1 MAKMHKCNET
11 RERITE
17 LALDGADIRSTE
29 VAAALGQC
37 SECRAEFAALS
48 ATLRLTSGLRDA
60 AAPAESYWTGYHH
73 LLRKRLLGA
82 GEEPPAE
89 AQRRKDEFGPLFASS
104 FAPLRLCARFFLRP
118 IPVPLGAAAL
128 VTCSLLG
135 LVVFAASRQP
145 DVQPQVT
152 PHVIKV
158 PVEVQVPV
166 TREKIV
172 AKIVYRDRRS
182 RSRNAKQ
189 TGNDPTSESTLA
201 RSQKPGLPADLAG
214 FKPNEEVKLTVIKGG
229 APNEK

>member
-1 MAKMHKCNET
+1 MHNCNET

-17 LALDGADIRSTE
+17 LALDGADVRSAE

-48 ATLRLTSGLRDA
+48 ATLRLTSGLRDS
-60 AAPAESYWTGYHH
+60 AAPAESYWTGYHA
-73 LLRKRLLGA
+73 LLRKRLLSA

-118 IPVPLGAAAL
+118 VPVPLGAAAL
-128 VTCSLLG
+128 VTCSLLA
-135 LVVFAASRQP
+135 LVAFAASRQP
-145 DVQPQVT
+145 DVQTQATPQV
-152 PHVIKV
+152 VKV

-166 TREKIV
+166 SREKIV
-172 AKIVYRDRRS
+172 EKIVYRDRRVP
-182 RSRNAKQ
+182 SRNGKR
-189 TGNDPTSESTLA
+189 TGDGPTPDGTFA
-201 RSQKPGLPADLAG
+201 RSQKPGLPADLTG
-214 FKPNEEVKLTVIKGG
+214 FKPTEEVKLTVIKGG